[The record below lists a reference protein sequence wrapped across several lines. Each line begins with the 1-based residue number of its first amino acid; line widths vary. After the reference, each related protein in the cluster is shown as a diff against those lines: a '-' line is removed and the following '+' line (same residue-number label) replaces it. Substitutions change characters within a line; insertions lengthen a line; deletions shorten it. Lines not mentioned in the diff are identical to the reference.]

1 MTDEKIASER
11 VWEEGWDGH
20 EKAQLKRLASLTFQE
35 KIIWLEKAQEMLKGL
50 NRPSEI
56 KAKYVSRD
64 KRRRQER

>member
-1 MTDEKIASER
+1 MVDNNLYIERIWEK
-11 VWEEGWDGH
+11 GWDGH
-20 EKAQLKRLASLTFQE
+20 EKAQLMRMAKLTFQE